1 MDIGC
6 VTKFDQPPTMP
17 ASRICQQAKFCEYRD
32 RSTAVMNIKS
42 IEVLTLELERQYGR
56 YSAQHGVVV
65 VHTDAGP
72 TGISRCLA
80 TTRGIIEH
88 RLAPMLVGQD
98 PLETERLWQTMYR
111 SIGNL
116 DADRR
121 GTVTAIGSLDIAL
134 WDLKGKILDAPAHRL
149 LGGYRDSIPAYADG
163 AMFYRGP
170 DGMAEWAAR
179 YVAEGYRA
187 VKYHVMTEDPDE
199 VVETVRRT
207 RSAVG
212 PNVQIMVDVHKR
224 WRPRT
229 AVHTARRMEE
239 YDVTWLEEPVAWDDE
254 VGGMQYLS
262 AGTRIAVAA
271 GESEYNLYRCR
282 DLLQRGRIK
291 VLQTDILTAGGFTA
305 WLKMAGLAEAYHA
318 LVSPH
323 GASFPE
329 LAAPLVAAV
338 PNGMIVSAFPR
349 GQVPEIWSRL
359 YREPIEVRDG
369 DIELS
374 DRPGLGLEF
383 DEGFLE
389 RYAA

>member
-1 MDIGC
+1 MKIKDIE
-6 VTKFDQPPTMP
+6 F
-17 ASRICQQAKFCEYRD
+17 R
-32 RSTAVMNIKS
+32 
-42 IEVLTLELERQYGR
+42 TLELERQYGR
-56 YSAQHGVVV
+56 YSSQMSVLMA
-65 VHTDAGP
+65 HTDDGL

-80 TTRGIIEH
+80 TARSVIED
-88 RLAPMLVGQD
+88 RLAPMLVGRD

-116 DADRR
+116 EHDRR

-134 WDLKGKILDAPAHRL
+134 WDLKGKILGAPVHRL
-149 LGGYRDSIPAYADG
+149 LGGYRDSVPAYADG

-179 YVAEGYRA
+179 YVSEGYRA
-187 VKYHVMTEDPDE
+187 IKYHVMEEGPNE

-212 PNVQIMVDVHKR
+212 PDVQIMVDVHKR
-224 WRPRT
+224 WGPRL
-229 AVHTARRMEE
+229 AVDTARRMEE
-239 YDVTWLEEPVAWDDE
+239 YDVTWLEEPVTWDDE
-254 VGGMQYLS
+254 VGGMGYLS

-282 DLLQRGRIK
+282 DLLLRGGIK
-291 VLQTDILTAGGFTA
+291 VLQTDILTAGGYTA
-305 WLKMAGLAEAYHA
+305 WLKMAGLADAYHA
-318 LVSPH
+318 QISPH

-329 LAAPLVAAV
+329 LAAPLIAAV
-338 PNGMIVSAFPR
+338 TNGMIVSAFPK

-359 YREPIEVRDG
+359 YREPIEIRDG
-369 DIELS
+369 VIELN

-383 DEGFLE
+383 DDGFITH
-389 RYAA
+389 YSA

>member
-1 MDIGC
+1 M
-6 VTKFDQPPTMP
+6 K
-17 ASRICQQAKFCEYRD
+17 
-32 RSTAVMNIKS
+32 IKS

-56 YSAQHGVVV
+56 YSAQHGVLM
-65 VHTDAGP
+65 VHTDSGP

-80 TTRGIIEH
+80 ATRGIIED
-88 RLAPMLVGQD
+88 RLAPMLVGKD
-98 PLETERLWQTMYR
+98 PLETERLWQAMYR

-134 WDLKGKILDAPAHRL
+134 WDMKGKILGAPVHRL
-149 LGGYRDSIPAYADG
+149 LGGYRNSIPAYADG

-179 YVAEGYRA
+179 YVDEGYHA
-187 VKYHVMTEDPDE
+187 VKYHVMDEGPDV

-207 RSAVG
+207 RRAVG
-212 PNVQIMVDVHKR
+212 PDVQIMVDVHKR
-224 WRPRT
+224 WRPRV
-229 AVHTARRMEE
+229 AVHTARQMEE

-305 WLKMAGLAEAYHA
+305 WLKMAGLADAYHA

-329 LAAPLVAAV
+329 LAAPLIAAV

-359 YREPIEVRDG
+359 YREPIEIRDG
-369 DIELS
+369 VIELS

-383 DEGFLE
+383 DEEFLA